1 MDQLGGSVAP
11 FFYFVLI
18 GGLFA
23 LVISVI
29 IISLSKYRENRN
41 LAETQVLEKSS
52 GVIIEYGDDLIN
64 VSEKE
69 KMKVVS
75 NRQKVTD
82 DRSLKFN

>member
-11 FFYFVLI
+11 FFYFILI

-29 IISLSKYRENRN
+29 IIYLSKYRENRN
-41 LAETQVLEKSS
+41 LVETQVLEKSA

-64 VSEKE
+64 ISEEE
-69 KMKVVS
+69 KIKIVS
-75 NRQKVTD
+75 NRQKITD